1 MIQPCNKSKAPTIM
15 VWGAFLGTKR
25 SNLIRMRR
33 DEESRARGYTAAS
46 YLGVLEDQILTIWEP
61 GLVFMQDNARVHT
74 A

>member
-1 MIQPCNKSKAPTIM
+1 
-15 VWGAFLGTKR
+15 
-25 SNLIRMRR
+25 MRR